1 MVVCFCYATRFGG
14 SLPELAQEQSRQHP
28 WRAAESAGGLGS
40 RWLRFR
46 TFDFAMQ
53 PRWHSWVFFL
63 VLGLGVVFLGDEVLR
78 AAYVAILGESVD
90 VGTLQRAVALD
101 PANPELHHRLGM
113 ILSDSLAETDRAEGL
128 KHLRRATALNP
139 YAARYWSDLAWV
151 CELGDDMACATQGVK
166 QAVKL
171 SPMTPQVHWV
181 AANTYLRARQDDAAL
196 AEFRRLLELDPSYAP
211 ATFHLCL
218 GSLGDPQL
226 ILQKVLPPGKDPRL
240 KLAYLNFLS
249 TNELADQAHEVWV
262 QAVATGTPFPLPM
275 ATPYIEHLLELG
287 RAEEAQSAWR
297 DLEKLGVISNP
308 ATDDE
313 GNLVFNGDF
322 EQMPLNTG
330 FDWRYSPGNFIAL
343 DFSDPT
349 AHSGK
354 VCLRIEFTVSRNE
367 EYTPLYQ
374 LVPVAPNQAYLLT
387 AYVRSQEITSDS
399 GPRLQVQDSFHSN
412 GPNVM
417 SETTVGTTPWHQISL
432 RFCTGPDTKLVSLSV
447 IRVRGRT
454 FPTEITGSFWLDSV
468 VLKSLGSG
476 SGGACAAPAH

>member
-1 MVVCFCYATRFGG
+1 M
-14 SLPELAQEQSRQHP
+14 AQEQSRRHQ
-28 WRAAESAGGLGS
+28 WAEAESAGSFAS

-53 PRWHSWVFFL
+53 PRWRSGVFFL
-63 VLGLGVVFLGDEVLR
+63 VVGLGVVFLGGEVLR

-128 KHLRRATALNP
+128 RHLRRATALNP

-262 QAVATGTPFPLPM
+262 QAVATGTPFPLAM

-354 VCLRIEFTVSRNE
+354 VCLRIEFTVSRNDG
-367 EYTPLYQ
+367 YTPLYQ

-476 SGGACAAPAH
+476 SGGACAVPAP

>member
-1 MVVCFCYATRFGG
+1 M
-14 SLPELAQEQSRQHP
+14 AQEQSRRHQ
-28 WRAAESAGGLGS
+28 WAEVESAGSFVSRLLSFRTIDFALEPRWRSGAFFLLVGLGI
-40 RWLRFR
+40 
-46 TFDFAMQ
+46 
-53 PRWHSWVFFL
+53 
-63 VLGLGVVFLGDEVLR
+63 VFLGGEVLR
-78 AAYVAILGESVD
+78 AAYVAMLGESTE

-101 PANPELHHRLGM
+101 PSNPELHHRLGM
-113 ILSDSLAETDRAEGL
+113 VLCDSLAETDRAEGL
-128 KHLRRATALNP
+128 KHLQRATELNP
-139 YAARYWSDLAWV
+139 YGARYWSDLAWV
-151 CELGDDMACATQGVK
+151 CELGDDMACATRGVK

-181 AANTYLRARQDDAAL
+181 AANTYLRAGQDDAAL

-218 GSLGDPQL
+218 GTLGDPQL
-226 ILQKVLPPGKDPRL
+226 ILQKVLPPGKDPQL

-249 TNELADQAHEVWV
+249 TNELADQAQEVWA
-262 QAVATGTPFPLPM
+262 QAVAAGISFPLPM

-287 RAEEAQSAWR
+287 RAQEAQSAWR
-297 DLEKLGVISNP
+297 DLEKLGVVSEP
-308 ATDDE
+308 AKNEDD
-313 GNLVFNGDF
+313 NLVFNGDF

-330 FDWRYSPGNFIAL
+330 LDWRYSPGNFIAL

-367 EYTPLYQ
+367 GYTPLYQ
-374 LVPVAPNQAYLLT
+374 LVPLAPNQVYLLT
-387 AYVRSQEITSDS
+387 AYVRSQDITSDS
-399 GPRLQVQDSFHSN
+399 GPRLQVQDPFHSN

-417 SETTVGTTPWHQISL
+417 SETTVGTTPWHQISAK
-432 RFCTGPDTKLVSLSV
+432 FCSGPDTKLVSLSV
-447 IRVRGRT
+447 VRVRGRT

-476 SGGACAAPAH
+476 SEGVCAAPGP